1 MKDNNLVIAIKIIV
15 RKKLRAFWRKWNKKY
30 NSKIFKKNFL
40 NFKIIKLIYLL
51 NQNEEGIKLI
61 VDEIEE
67 IINGEYSLNSL
78 WNIYIHYG

>member
-1 MKDNNLVIAIKIIV
+1 MSVRSWGLSDENEIKNII
-15 RKKLRAFWRKWNKKY
+15 LKY
-30 NSKIFKKNFL
+30 SKKNFL